1 MTDDTGTGRP
11 LWNAAEPAGKAD
23 TEREVQLLSARLPT
37 QLAVFAHLAYD
48 FAGFWHVEGR
58 RLFARIDPHTWESS
72 ERNPVRFLA
81 ECPPAKLVQAAQ
93 DQDLLARARELWE
106 LLQAKHAAPMAGAG
120 NVSATSPVA
129 FFCAEFGIYQSLP
142 IYSGG
147 LGILAGDWLK
157 EASDRD
163 FPMVGVGLYYRQ
175 GYFHQRL
182 DGSLWQTEYWL
193 ETPPDQVP
201 IALVT
206 DEWGIPVT
214 VTVRLWDEDV
224 VLQIW
229 RAAIGRTSLY
239 LLDADRPENSQTA
252 QWLTS
257 RLYDSSREIR
267 LGQYA
272 LLGIGGLRALRALGI
287 DPCLLHL
294 NEGHASLA
302 AFELAREAVAGGALP
317 DEALNQV
324 RDKLVFTTHT
334 PVPAGNETYPAEE
347 LWRLLGDLPEQLGL
361 SGEEILRWG
370 RINPDDIGEPMGLT
384 TLALRTSRSANG
396 VSRVHGRVARGMWHK
411 LWPDR
416 AEDEVPIKHVTNGAH
431 LPTWMAAPMQEL
443 LNRYLGR
450 GWMDRAQ
457 DPRTWNSV
465 EDIPDSELWAVRNQM
480 RQTVVEYVRQRDIA
494 FYHSNGSPL
503 ESVRNWTTPL
513 SADVLTVGFA
523 RRLATYKRI
532 HLLPH
537 DDPTRFRKLL
547 LGEPPWQML
556 LAGKAHPLDNVAK
569 DSLRQTYIAAGG
581 DDALRQRVSYL
592 EDYNISV
599 ATRLVA
605 GCDIWVNLPRPPL
618 EACGTSGMKAMFNG
632 SLNLS
637 VLDGWWAEAYDGSN
651 GWAITAEPAESDAA
665 HDDRDRHL
673 TLDLLEREVLPLFY
687 KRDDDGVPRGW
698 VRMIKNSL
706 RSNGPLYCATR
717 MLESYIHGVYTG
729 N

>member
-1 MTDDTGTGRP
+1 MTNGTGINAP

-23 TEREVQLLSARLPT
+23 TERAVHLLSARLPA
-37 QLAVFAHLAYD
+37 QLAVFARLAYD
-48 FAGFWHVEGR
+48 FAGFWHIEGR
-58 RLFARIDPHTWESS
+58 RLFARIDPHIWESS

-81 ECPPAKLVQAAQ
+81 ECPTAKLIQAAQ
-93 DQDLLARARELWE
+93 DQELLARAQALWE
-106 LLQAKHAAPMAGAG
+106 LLEENHAAPLSAAGK
-120 NVSATSPVA
+120 VSATSPVA
-129 FFCAEFGIYQSLP
+129 FLCAEFGVYQSLP

-157 EASDRD
+157 EASDSD

-272 LLGIGGLRALRALGI
+272 LLGIGGLRALRALGV

-302 AFELAREAVAGGALP
+302 AFELVREAVAAGALP
-317 DEALNQV
+317 EDALKQV

-334 PVPAGNETYPAEE
+334 PVPAGNETYAAAE
-347 LWRLLGDLPEQLGL
+347 LWRLLGDLPEQMGL
-361 SGEEILRWG
+361 PREEILRWG
-370 RINPDDIGEPMGLT
+370 RVNPDDTSEPLGLT

-396 VSRVHGRVARGMWHK
+396 VSRVHGGVARGMWHK

-416 AEDEVPIKHVTNGAH
+416 PVDEVPIKHITNGVH

-443 LNRYLGR
+443 LNRYLGKD
-450 GWMDRAQ
+450 WLDRAR
-457 DPRTWNSV
+457 DPRTWNGV
-465 EDIPDSELWAVRNQM
+465 EDIPDIELWAVRNQM
-480 RQTVVEYVRQRDIA
+480 RQKAVEYVRHRDIA
-494 FYHSNGSPL
+494 FYLSNGSPL
-503 ESVRNWTTPL
+503 ESVRNWTSPL
-513 SADVLTVGFA
+513 SADILTVGFA

-569 DSLRQTYIAAGG
+569 DSLRQTFIAAGG
-581 DDALRQRVSYL
+581 DDGLRQRVSYL

-605 GCDIWVNLPRPPL
+605 GCDVWVNLPRPPL

-637 VLDGWWAEAYDGSN
+637 VLDGWWAEAYDGTN
-651 GWAITAEPAESDAA
+651 GWAITAESAESDAA

-687 KRDDDGVPRGW
+687 ERDEDGVPRGW

-706 RSNGPLYCATR
+706 RSNGPLYCTTR
-717 MLESYIHGVYTG
+717 MLENYIHEVYTG